1 MSAPRPLE
9 VQLLAGANELLWEF
23 AQEFGPK
30 ADEARFQALE
40 ATAAR
45 MGTHDLADFHRA
57 FRRKSITSIKALTA
71 VGAAMVAEIEKTG
84 IPPALAL
91 SALAREVLGYSS
103 QRNTGAY
110 HTDFRL
116 AQRVAQLAAPG
127 LDENSRVIDPA
138 CGAGILLTAL
148 TIEVCGADRKK
159 TADWLRHCVCA
170 ADLSEAPLRGALI
183 SLASLTDDI
192 DALVA
197 MRARWI
203 AGDSLMTDDRA
214 WTAMAPEGFD
224 AVVANPPWEKVK
236 LTRHEFLKGRG
247 DTRHYGADLS
257 DVDGKAFG
265 KQRDRVASY
274 AQQLVARYPIIGQ
287 GEPDLYM
294 AFLDLG
300 MKLLRPGGRAAILLP
315 GGLIRSQGTE
325 VIRRKIIAEASDLS
339 ISILDNKA
347 RFFAI
352 DTRFKFLALAL
363 TKAESD
369 KCRRPSLKLFHEHG
383 SADGV
388 TVSGSARIGRA
399 KLAQLRPDLSV
410 PEVRSDR
417 EWALF
422 SKLSTNGIRMSH
434 PGSHWNPD
442 FCREVDMTSDRRS
455 FLRGPR
461 AGSMPLIEGRHI
473 NQHRFGVKGYV
484 SGSGRGAIWQAFQ
497 VGASKVVPQ
506 FHFPRNDCTSK
517 ALARSTHLRAGFCD
531 IAGQTNERSMMA
543 ALIPP
548 GVVCG
553 NKVPT
558 VLFPNDPGE
567 ERLLVWLAVVNS
579 LTFDWLLRRVL
590 TTTINYFVL
599 LGLPMP
605 NIARGGVPW
614 RRLVNHT
621 KELIKLDTA
630 GANEQTWERFTWL
643 RAQIDAEVALAYG
656 LGVDD
661 LTLMLEDFPLLDRAQ
676 SALPGERRSTITRDT
691 LLAAAAKRLRSSRSA
706 AFWTNRVNAARSLGA
721 HSYMPSEIGSGIED
735 FGDDAYVSK

>member
-9 VQLLAGANELLWEF
+9 VQLLASANELLWVF
-23 AQEFGPK
+23 ARDFGAK

-40 ATAAR
+40 AVSAR
-45 MGTHDLADFHRA
+45 MGTHDLADFHHA
-57 FRRKSITSIKALTA
+57 FGRKTITSIEALNS
-71 VGAAMVAEIEKTG
+71 VGAALLAEIEKTG
-84 IPPALAL
+84 IHPSLAV
-91 SALAREVLGYSS
+91 SALAREVLGHSS
-103 QRNTGAY
+103 QRTTGAY

-116 AQRVAQLAAPG
+116 AQRVAKLAAPG
-127 LDENSRVIDPA
+127 LDESSRVIDPA

-148 TIEVCGADRKK
+148 TIEVCGADRKR
-159 TADWLRHCVCA
+159 TANWLRHCVCA
-170 ADLSEAPLRGALI
+170 ADLSQAPLRGALI

-197 MRARWI
+197 MRARWLE
-203 AGDSLMTDDRA
+203 GDSLMMDAGA
-214 WTAMAPEGFD
+214 WKAMAPDGFD

-247 DTRHYGADLS
+247 DNRKYGS
-257 DVDGKAFG
+257 DTSGMDRAAFS

-274 AQQLVARYPIIGQ
+274 AQKLVARYPIIGQ

-300 MKLLRPGGRAAILLP
+300 MSLLKPGGRAAILLP

-325 VIRRKIIAEASDLS
+325 VIRRKIIEEASDLS
-339 ISILDNKA
+339 ISILDNRA

-352 DTRFKFLALAL
+352 DTRFKFVALAL
-363 TKAESD
+363 TKAHSG
-369 KCRRPSLKLFHEHG
+369 KCKRPPLKLLHEHG
-383 SADGV
+383 SAEGV
-388 TVSGSARIGRA
+388 YVASSARVGRA

-422 SKLSTNGIRMSH
+422 CKLAANGVRMGQA
-434 PGSHWNPD
+434 GSQWSPE

-455 FLRGPR
+455 FQRGPR
-461 AGSMPLIEGRHI
+461 DGSMPLIEGRHI

-484 SGSGRGAIWQAFQ
+484 SGSGRGAIWEAFQ
-497 VGASKVVPQ
+497 VGASKVAPQ
-506 FHFPRNDCTSK
+506 FHFPRSNCTSK
-517 ALARSTHLRAGFCD
+517 ALARSSQLRAGFCD

-558 VLFPNDPGE
+558 VLFPNDPSE

-605 NIARGGVPW
+605 DIVRGGVPW
-614 RRLVNHT
+614 RRLASHAR
-621 KELIKLDTA
+621 ELVKLDTA
-630 GANEQTWERFTWL
+630 GANEQTWERVTQL
-643 RAQIDAEVALAYG
+643 RTQIDSEVALAYG
-656 LGVDD
+656 LDFDD
-661 LTLMLEDFPLLDRAQ
+661 LALMLEDFPLLDRAQ
-676 SALPGERRSTITRDT
+676 PALPGERRSTITKDA
-691 LLAAAAKRLRSSRSA
+691 LLAAAARRLRSSQSA
-706 AFWTNRVNAARSLGA
+706 EIWISRVKAARSLGA
-721 HSYMPSEIGSGIED
+721 HAYMPSEIGSGVKD
-735 FGDDAYVSK
+735 YGDDTYGIN